1 MNAIEFEADVHNG
14 IIKMPDKYKTLNK
27 HFRFIAIEDEKKK
40 DVEDN
45 TDWLIE
51 DKEFTAACYN
61 AVIDDDPE
69 EDAIWEKYL

>member
-14 IIKMPDKYKTLNK
+14 IIEMPKKYKNLNK
-27 HFRFIAIEDEKKK
+27 HFRFIGIEEENNKK
-40 DVEDN
+40 VEDN
-45 TDWLIE
+45 SNWLIE

-61 AVIDDDPE
+61 AVIEDDSE